1 MEKFFSSV
9 APIIEEVGNELV
21 KSFGNIESV
30 AQKTDSPGDVVTEL
44 DRTTEKTIAER
55 LYVLYPSVQF
65 VGEEFGGDDTAERF
79 WLCDPIDGTAHFIR
93 GIPFCATQIALI
105 EEGQVVFSLIY
116 NFITREMFSAQKG
129 MGATLNGRPMHV
141 SRRSLKDAYVCVE
154 THREKKQNLDKFM
167 EIDKRCPTLAMVN
180 NGFDFSLVA
189 SGKIDA
195 KVCFDPY
202 GKDWDY
208 APGSLLVSE
217 AGGIVKNLGSDS
229 YEYRN
234 HDFIAGNPVIYDE
247 LKKLF

>member
-1 MEKFFSSV
+1 MKNFFLSV
-9 APIIEEVGNELV
+9 APIIHEVGDNLA
-21 KSFGNIESV
+21 KSFGNIEAIS
-30 AQKTDSPGDVVTEL
+30 QKTSSPGDVVTEL
-44 DRTTEKTIAER
+44 DQAAEKAIAER
-55 LYVLYPSVQF
+55 LHALYPSIKF
-65 VGEEFGGDDTAERF
+65 VGEEFGGDPGAERF
-79 WLCDPIDGTAHFIR
+79 WLCDPIDGTADFIR
-93 GIPFCATQIALI
+93 GIPFCTTQIALI
-105 EEGQVVFSLIY
+105 EEGQVIFSLIY
-116 NFITREMFSAQKG
+116 NFVTREMFSAQKG
-129 MGATLNGRPMHV
+129 MGAILNGRPMHV
-141 SRRSLKDAYVCVE
+141 SRRPLKDAYVCVE

-167 EIDKRCPTLAMVN
+167 EIDKQCPTLAMVN

-229 YEYRN
+229 YDYRN